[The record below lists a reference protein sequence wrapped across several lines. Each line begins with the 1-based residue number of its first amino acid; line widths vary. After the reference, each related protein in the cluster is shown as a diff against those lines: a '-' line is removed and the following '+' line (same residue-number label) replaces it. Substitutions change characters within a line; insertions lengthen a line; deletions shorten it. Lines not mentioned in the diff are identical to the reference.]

1 MSISKDFYPVGVR
14 IRFLRRVTAL
24 VLGVRIRFLR
34 RVTALVLGGGLLLG
48 LPGGAW
54 GQSESAAAT
63 DDTTTHVHGVK
74 CLTPLILALSEGGES
89 ADPRWHQLFESI
101 TGFDALSADVVRGA
115 ISGQQALEMLG
126 SELAQDLLQYE
137 SPAGKF
143 IIEYTTEGATAVP
156 TADLNANGIPD
167 YVERAAEYAD
177 FSHFALVDS
186 LGFVDPRVNGAP
198 MQIRFVA
205 GTSYGFYNY
214 GTQPNILFVHKD
226 FVGFPQNRDPDG
238 HQLGALKV
246 TIAHEL
252 KHAIQFRTNG
262 FVGDAGSANWAELD
276 ATMTEEV
283 VYPMVKDYLNYLNMS
298 NSLFRA
304 NNPAIPSQ
312 TLYDQATFGLFYHE
326 YFGPT
331 FWTAVWNRIR
341 ISPRMRMFDAI
352 ALEVQSRGEDPRRE
366 YLRNIAWHMASGNRT
381 RPGIGFASAALY
393 PSRTAGGLSFAEQ
406 KLPGVTAQVTMN
418 ANSVRFYEIT
428 ASAQWN
434 GRVAVALLRENSSVG
449 AGILIFKRNGTLE
462 LQFLEV
468 VTPGGL
474 DALVT
479 GVNWGETD
487 RVGLVLANM
496 GTSTVRTQIAYGAAD
511 PPQTSGTLPPG
522 LFRYGD
528 LQRDG
533 QVGLVDT
540 EQFVTEFITRNGPFA
555 ATTLDLVR
563 RPAHDLSGN
572 GTITPFDAALLLSR
586 LRGNPAP
593 FPADVAGDG
602 WFYRF
607 ADFRQQQPPAVFSK
621 NAAFSGNTAEANEI
635 TNAPIVTN
643 RFTVGDTPDNDTLS
657 IYLEV
662 SAEAAFRGAYFDVRY
677 DTSLIGLASAK
688 FLPSPA
694 SLPSSG
700 ITAETTVIPAHILD
714 WDETALGLRL
724 TLISAS
730 PNISGTFLRLQFQ
743 PKKDT
748 LVSVRFPR
756 VYLDELPEITQT
768 GTIDARVR
776 PKEGVSIEPPGTLP
790 QQTTLLGNYPN
801 PFNPSTTLV
810 FRLGEATH
818 TRLSVYDV
826 TGRLVATLQNGVL
839 SGGEHALRFD
849 AGNLAS
855 GVYIVR
861 LETTQVYTAKMLLVK

>member
-1 MSISKDFYPVGVR
+1 MSISKDFYPV
-14 IRFLRRVTAL
+14 
-24 VLGVRIRFLR
+24 GVRIRFLR

-48 LPGGAW
+48 LPGGAS
-54 GQSESAAAT
+54 GQSESAAGT
-63 DDTTTHVHGVK
+63 DGTATHVHGVK

-89 ADPRWHQLFESI
+89 GDPRWHQLFESI
-101 TGFDALSADVVRGA
+101 TGFDALSSDMVRGA
-115 ISGQQALEMLG
+115 ISGQHALEMLS
-126 SELAQDLLQYE
+126 SELAQDLLQYG

-143 IIEYTTEGATAVP
+143 IIEYTTEGSTAVP

-214 GTQPNILFVHKD
+214 GTQPNILFIHKD
-226 FVGFPQNRDPDG
+226 FVGFPSNRDPDG
-238 HQLGALKV
+238 NQLGALKV

-283 VYPMVKDYLNYLNMS
+283 VYPMVKDYLNYLNS
-298 NSLFRA
+298 TVSLFRGTQ
-304 NNPAIPSQ
+304 PAIPGA
-312 TLYDQATFGLFYHE
+312 YDQATFGLFYHE

-341 ISPRMRMFDAI
+341 VSPRMRMFDAI
-352 ALEVQSRGEDPRRE
+352 AMEVQSRGEDPRRE

-434 GRVAVALLRENSSVG
+434 GRVAVALLRENTAVG
-449 AGILIFKRNGTLE
+449 AGILLFKRNGSLE
-462 LQFLEV
+462 LQFLEE

-479 GVNWGETD
+479 GINWYETD

-496 GTSTVRTQIAYGAAD
+496 GTSTVRTQLAYGGAD
-511 PPQTSGTLPPG
+511 SPQTSGTLPPG

-533 QVGLVDT
+533 QVSLIDA
-540 EQFVTEFITRNGPFA
+540 EQFVTEFMTRNGPFA

-572 GTITPFDAALLLSR
+572 GTITPFDAAFLLSR

-607 ADFRQQQPPAVFSK
+607 ADFRQYQPPA
-621 NAAFSGNTAEANEI
+621 AAMTAQLDANQSASMSGTVI
-635 TNAPIVTN
+635 TNTPFLTT

-677 DTSLIGLASAK
+677 DTTLIGLATAK
-688 FLPSPA
+688 FLPTPDKMPA
-694 SLPSSG
+694 SG
-700 ITAETTVIPAHILD
+700 ITAETTVIPAHMLD

-768 GTIDARVR
+768 STIDARVR
-776 PKEGVSIEPPGTLP
+776 PKEGVSIELPGTLP
-790 QQTTLLGNYPN
+790 RQTALLGNYPN
-801 PFNPSTTLV
+801 PFNPSTTIV

-818 TRLSVYDV
+818 TRVSVYDV

-849 AGNLAS
+849 AENLAS

-861 LETTQVYTAKMLLVK
+861 LETTQAYTAKMLLVK